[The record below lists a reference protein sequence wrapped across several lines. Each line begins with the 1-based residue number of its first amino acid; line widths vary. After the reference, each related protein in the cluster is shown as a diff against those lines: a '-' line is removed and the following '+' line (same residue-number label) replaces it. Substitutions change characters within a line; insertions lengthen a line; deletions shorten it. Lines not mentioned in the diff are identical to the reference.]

1 MEFIT
6 CSLCGNRVQQS
17 NGIDICNLCVK
28 TKNDRVKIL
37 AIKRYLEVHP
47 NATAQEVMKDLAVT
61 QRDIDRLIKDGSLKL
76 IYSKEGMKVVNTRKE
91 EKEITGVTEED
102 KRKENLTKLASL
114 FKPYANEDR
123 GIEKKNSEKS
133 RLLRDLNKRYNK
145 DNER

>member
-1 MEFIT
+1 
-6 CSLCGNRVQQS
+6 
-17 NGIDICNLCVK
+17 
-28 TKNDRVKIL
+28 
-37 AIKRYLEVHP
+37 
-47 NATAQEVMKDLAVT
+47 
-61 QRDIDRLIKDGSLKL
+61 
-76 IYSKEGMKVVNTRKE
+76 MKVVNTRKQ